1 MKILIVVATKYE
13 VGPLMTHFRLPDHK
27 FTGNEHF
34 DVLIT
39 GVGITATAYALGK
52 HLSKNYNL
60 VLNLGIAGSFDRE
73 LDLGTVL
80 NVTEDTFSELGA
92 EDNEDFLRIDDLNL
106 GKSTYYAYNNLLS
119 DSIIKLKKVKGI
131 TVSCIHGSEK
141 SIAAITAR
149 LSPTT
154 ESMEGAS
161 VLFCC
166 EQEDIPCLQIRTI
179 SNFVEPRNRES
190 WKIDLAISNLNN
202 WAIDFL
208 TNT

>member
-131 TVSCIHGSEK
+131 TVSCVHGSEK

-154 ESMEGAS
+154 ESMEGAA